1 MNERKH
7 NTMVQFLQGIV
18 EAFRFPAISHF
29 TDIDNVDP
37 NLVRYYRT
45 EYGRN
50 WKDALNEHL
59 YNTYKNKYTR
69 QDYVLI
75 WPKKKG
81 PEGPSFGLEMP

>member
-1 MNERKH
+1 MHRRLAIFIRQTDSKTIYILLNERKII
-7 NTMVQFLQGIV
+7 TMVSFLQGIG

-69 QDYVLI
+69 QD
-75 WPKKKG
+75 
-81 PEGPSFGLEMP
+81 